1 MSAIPLMSAMD
12 VNAVLMPMSHAKAVV
27 AICPLR
33 EDDNVV
39 EAIEGMYVQAR
50 PRRSY
55 ETL

>member
-12 VNAVLMPMSHAKAVV
+12 VNAGLMPMSHAEAVV

-50 PRRSY
+50 PG
-55 ETL
+55 